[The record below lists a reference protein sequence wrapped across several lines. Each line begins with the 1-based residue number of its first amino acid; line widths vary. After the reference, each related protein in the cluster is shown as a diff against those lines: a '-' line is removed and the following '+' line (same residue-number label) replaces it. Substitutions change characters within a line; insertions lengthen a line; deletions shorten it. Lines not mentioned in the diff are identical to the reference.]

1 MYITGEKLLRKN
13 NNFDAIRFSA
23 ALFVFIGHAYGLMGL
38 GNVELLSL
46 LTGKRYLF
54 TSVGLAIFFSMSG
67 FLVCRSLVTSVSI
80 REFLLKRF
88 LRIWPA
94 YAVCI
99 LFCTLFSG
107 LLLTSLTATAYL
119 IHPQTAA
126 FFFINISLLSSTM
139 PLPGITGA
147 VNPSIWTI
155 PVEVRLYL
163 LLLLIFIVARLR
175 FKKWLLLFL
184 LIIWLAQ
191 IFIPRQLLHTLF
203 KPHILLSIQL
213 GTYFIMGA
221 CFYLYKEK
229 IALKLNIWLI
239 LLAYWLS
246 VHIWFPEYVNVA
258 EHPFFV
264 YSLMWIA
271 FRWPRMP
278 FIKADLSYGIYL
290 FGGPVEI
297 IVERTAG
304 QHLTF
309 VVYLLITAS
318 CTAIL
323 AILSWYLIEKRALSL
338 KLSRPH
344 ISSQYDL
351 P

>member
-23 ALFVFIGHAYGLMGL
+23 ALFVFIGHAYGLFGV
-38 GNVELLSL
+38 GNVELLSV
-46 LTGKRYLF
+46 LTGKRYFF
-54 TSVGLAIFFSMSG
+54 TSLGLAIFFSMSG
-67 FLVCRSLVTSVSI
+67 FLVCRSLVTSASI
-80 REFLLKRF
+80 KEFLLNRF

-99 LFCTLFSG
+99 LFCILFAG
-107 LLLTSLTATAYL
+107 LLITSLPATTFL
-119 IHPQTAA
+119 IHPQTAT
-126 FFFINISLLSSTM
+126 FFFINISLLSSIM
-139 PLPGITGA
+139 PLPGIKGA

-163 LLLLIFIVARLR
+163 LLLLIFLITRLR
-175 FKKWLLLFL
+175 FKQWLLLFL
-184 LIIWLAQ
+184 LVIWLAQ
-191 IFIPRQLLHTLF
+191 IFTPRQFLHTLF
-203 KPHILLSIQL
+203 RPHVLLSIQL

-229 IALKLNIWLI
+229 IALKFNVWLL

-246 VHIWFPEYVNVA
+246 LHIWFPQYVAVA
-258 EHPFFV
+258 EQPFFV

-271 FRWPRMP
+271 FRWPRIP

-290 FGGPVEI
+290 FGGPAEI
-297 IVERTAG
+297 LVERTMG
-304 QHLTF
+304 QHITF
-309 VVYLLITAS
+309 AVYLLITAS

-323 AILSWYLIEKRALSL
+323 AILSWHLIEKRALSL
-338 KLSRPH
+338 KLSRPQL
-344 ISSQYDL
+344 SSQYDL

>member
-54 TSVGLAIFFSMSG
+54 TSLGLAIFFSMSG

-99 LFCTLFSG
+99 LFCILAAG
-107 LLLTSLTATAYL
+107 LLLTSLPATTFL

-139 PLPGITGA
+139 PLPGIMGA

-163 LLLLIFIVARLR
+163 LLLLIFLATRLR
-175 FKKWLLLFL
+175 FKQWLLLFL
-184 LIIWLAQ
+184 IVIWLAQ
-191 IFIPRQLLHTLF
+191 IFIRRPFLHTVF
-203 KPHILLSIQL
+203 KPHALLAIQL

-239 LLAYWLS
+239 LLVYWLS
-246 VHIWFPEYVNVA
+246 LHMWFPAYVDVA

-278 FIKADLSYGIYL
+278 FIKTDLSYGIYL

-297 IVERTAG
+297 LVARTLG
-304 QHLTF
+304 HHITF
-309 VVYLLITAS
+309 AVYLLITVS

-323 AILSWYLIEKRALSL
+323 AILSWHLIEKRALSL
-338 KLSRPH
+338 KLSRAQL
-344 ISSQYDL
+344 SSQYDL